1 MEVSKFLYF
10 ALLNFILMLFILR
23 HSILFHDQFTDSLIH
38 VLVNCKNLARLN
50 DVRGISML
58 SAKIGE
64 W

>member
-38 VLVNCKNLARLN
+38 VLVNCE
-50 DVRGISML
+50 ISLDWMM
-58 SAKIGE
+58 S
-64 W
+64 